1 MLWYHYVFGAVLI
14 LASIIITIVVLM
26 QEGRSQNL
34 SGAIAGGAETFLG
47 KSKGRT
53 IEAKLEKITKWL
65 IVAFFACCI
74 SHLPVCRIS
83 KRKDNLAACK
93 VIFFAVTPMN
103 ERERT

>member
-34 SGAIAGGAETFLG
+34 SGA

-65 IVAFFACCI
+65 IVAFFVI
-74 SHLPVCRIS
+74 V
-83 KRKDNLAACK
+83 LAAFL
-93 VIFFAVTPMN
+93 IFLFVG
-103 ERERT
+103 

>member
-1 MLWYHYVFGAVLI
+1 MSTLVKTIIQVLYI
-14 LASIIITIVVLM
+14 VICIAIVVVVLM

-65 IVAFFACCI
+65 IVAFFVI
-74 SHLPVCRIS
+74 V
-83 KRKDNLAACK
+83 LAAFL
-93 VIFFAVTPMN
+93 IFLFVG
-103 ERERT
+103 

>member
-53 IEAKLEKITKWL
+53 IEAKLLHFSSSCLSDKQTQ
-65 IVAFFACCI
+65 
-74 SHLPVCRIS
+74 R
-83 KRKDNLAACK
+83 
-93 VIFFAVTPMN
+93 
-103 ERERT
+103 

>member
-65 IVAFFACCI
+65 IVAFF
-74 SHLPVCRIS
+74 
-83 KRKDNLAACK
+83 
-93 VIFFAVTPMN
+93 VIVLFSSSCLSDKQTQ
-103 ERERT
+103 R